1 MARVPRAERYALHC
15 IRRGAAQTILKQGGT
30 LADVLRAC
38 GWRSASFKLYLDMRD
53 VEATAMLEILH
64 ALDDEPAST
73 GDNLI

>member
-38 GWRSASFKLYLDMRD
+38 GWRSASFKLYLDMKD
-53 VEATAMLEILH
+53 VEATAMLDMHH

-73 GDNLI
+73 MDNLL